1 MKPGPIRE
9 CNYGNIALVISTLTL
24 IMLMYTLL
32 YNTIQI
38 SHLMMLVQCEGT
50 AVT

>member
-9 CNYGNIALVISTLTL
+9 CDYGNVALVISTLTL
-24 IMLMYTLL
+24 IMLMYGL
-32 YNTIQI
+32 QI
-38 SHLMMLVQCEGT
+38 SHLMMLAQCEGT